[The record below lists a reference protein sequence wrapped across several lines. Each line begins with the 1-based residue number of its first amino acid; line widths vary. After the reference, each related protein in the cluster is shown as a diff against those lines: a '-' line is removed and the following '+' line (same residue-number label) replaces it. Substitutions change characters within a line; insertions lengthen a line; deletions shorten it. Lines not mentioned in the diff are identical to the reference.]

1 MVPVEHTA
9 GCAPA
14 LGAGPLVAPELS
26 VVARASI
33 ARARRASA
41 RAPISRSTSAL
52 PNYTRVWA
60 RLGYGDDDL
69 ANGGS
74 DRLVDALYA
83 LGTVEQI
90 GARLREHLAAGAD
103 HVCLRVVTNAPMT
116 GVDEALP
123 REAWRELAPLVASA

>member
-9 GCAPA
+9 WVRSA
-14 LGAGPLVAPELS
+14 LGTGALVAPELTVS
-26 VVARASI
+26 LGSSREEARERARADL
-33 ARARRASA
+33 ALYLG
-41 RAPISRSTSAL
+41 L

-60 RLGYGDDDL
+60 RFGYGDEDL
-69 ANGGS
+69 ASGGS

-83 LGTVEQI
+83 LGSVEQI
-90 GARLREHLAAGAD
+90 GVRLGEHLDAGAD

-123 REAWRELAPLVASA
+123 REAWRALAPLVSAAS